1 VSAPDKPDDE
11 KPDDDK
17 PDDGKPDDPDP
28 SGSLPLAAEEPAP
41 STEEPSASMSMSMEG
56 EEDEETMAG
65 RAWRRAT
72 TIGPVMVDVAKDVAY
87 ALGPTSPYHRHD
99 FIVIALAAVVVAAA
113 AFGHRRMVE
122 PTVEVFETRG
132 LKFVRPATWLAPEE
146 VPFLTPRLVAA
157 EPPRPRAAD
166 AELPYHVVYT
176 STLDPDVR
184 MEVRIEAAPTWRNI
198 IAGLELDRRTRWGE
212 LYGADTSRVRTI
224 AGHDWLRTRF
234 RYAYAPVKGDEPR
247 IGHAVEL
254 ATVDRTRLYAVTLYG
269 SSTRVA
275 KLEEQIAPTL
285 RVASH
290 TGMPLVPQSSR
301 LQPAYPASVARTFS
315 STVMVL
321 VADLVDG
328 RLRAVGGG
336 SGVIVGADGSIL
348 TNHHVL
354 DRTEDRLHDVFVI
367 GRFVAID
374 QPPRLVCAGKP
385 SASKLQ
391 PDVDLALLKCDT
403 DLDGRPWA
411 PASGGPTWPALVGAP
426 RSDLS
431 PGQRLWVLGYP
442 DVGGG
447 SLTILQGLVEGFTS
461 EDGTLGKDYIK
472 TDAALSHGSSGGPV
486 VDDAGDLVGV
496 ATAQRRRIGNN
507 GTMIKDGLVRPLA
520 AAGPLLAIV
529 RAGWVP
535 REGRTSV
542 EIEPTAIDA
551 EAEGI
556 RISTRVVDAAN
567 DQPIPGSL
575 VMVLRPGVS
584 ADRVDVN
591 RLDDMVIAW
600 GRSGTSG
607 EVFLRQPVPAPG
619 TYTVMVVVD
628 GYVPLIGTDALRL
641 AEDTPAY
648 FDPWGEVRLEAE

>member
-1 VSAPDKPDDE
+1 MSEEKAPE
-11 KPDDDK
+11 KPAEK
-17 PDDGKPDDPDP
+17 PAEEPPAEPDP
-28 SGSLPLAAEEPAP
+28 SGSLPLAAEE
-41 STEEPSASMSMSMEG
+41 G
-56 EEDEETMAG
+56 EEDEETIAG

-87 ALGPTSPYHRHD
+87 ALGPTSPYHKHD

-113 AFGHRRMVE
+113 AFGHRHMVE
-122 PTVEVFETRG
+122 PSVEVFETRG
-132 LKFVRPATWLAPEE
+132 LRFVRPATWLAPEE
-146 VPFLTPRLVAA
+146 VPFVTPRLVAGVD
-157 EPPRPRAAD
+157 PPKPKPAD

-184 MEVRIEAAPTWRNI
+184 MEVRIEDAPTWRNI

-224 AGHDWLRTRF
+224 GGHDWLRTRF
-234 RYAYAPVKGDEPR
+234 RYAFAPEKGDEPR
-247 IGHAVEL
+247 IGNAVEL
-254 ATVDRTRLYAVTLYG
+254 ATVDRTRLYVVTIYG
-269 SSTRVA
+269 SPRRVA
-275 KLEEQIAPTL
+275 KLEAQIAPTL
-285 RVASH
+285 QVSSH

-301 LQPAYPASVARTFS
+301 LQPAYPESVARTFK

-321 VADLVDG
+321 VADIVDG

-336 SGVIVGADGSIL
+336 SGVIVGGDGSIL

-354 DRTEDRLHDVFVI
+354 DRDENKLHDIFVI

-374 QPPRLVCAGKP
+374 QPPRLVCAGRP
-385 SASKLQ
+385 SASKLS
-391 PDVDLALLKCDT
+391 PEVDLALLKCDM
-403 DLDGRPWA
+403 DLDGRPWS
-411 PASGGPTWPALVGAP
+411 PSSGARSWPALVGAP
-426 RSDLS
+426 RTDLS

-447 SLTILQGLVEGFTS
+447 SLTILQGMVEGLTS

-472 TDAALSHGSSGGPV
+472 TDAALSHGNSGGPV
-486 VDDAGDLVGV
+486 VDDAGDLVGL

-567 DQPIPGSL
+567 DQPIPGAL
-575 VMVLRPGVS
+575 LMILRPGVS
-584 ADRVDVN
+584 ADQVDVN

-607 EVFLRQPVPAPG
+607 EVFLKQPVPAPG

-628 GYVPLIGTDALRL
+628 GYVPLIGSDALRL
-641 AEDTPAY
+641 AEETPAY
-648 FDPWGEVRLEAE
+648 FDPWGEVRLESE

>member
-1 VSAPDKPDDE
+1 MSEEKKPEEDRKPDPPTE
-11 KPDDDK
+11 L
-17 PDDGKPDDPDP
+17 DP
-28 SGSLPLAAEEPAP
+28 SGSMPLAAEEG
-41 STEEPSASMSMSMEG
+41 G
-56 EEDEETMAG
+56 EEDEETIAG

-122 PTVEVFETRG
+122 PSVEVFETRG
-132 LKFVRPATWLAPEE
+132 LRFERPATWLAPEE
-146 VPFLTPRLVAA
+146 VAPVTPRLIAA
-157 EPPRPRAAD
+157 EPPKPKD
-166 AELPYHVVYT
+166 PNAELPYHVVYT

-234 RYAYAPVKGDEPR
+234 RYAYAPEKGDEPR
-247 IGHAVEL
+247 IGSAVEL
-254 ATVDRTRLYAVTLYG
+254 ATVDRERLYVLTIYG
-269 SSTRVA
+269 SPRRVT
-275 KLEEQIAPTL
+275 KLEDQIAPTL
-285 RVASH
+285 HVASH

-315 STVMVL
+315 STVMVM
-321 VADLVDG
+321 VADVVDG

-354 DRTEDRLHDVFVI
+354 DRDETKLHDLFVI

-374 QPPRLVCAGKP
+374 QPPRLVCAGHP

-391 PDVDLALLKCDT
+391 PDVDLALLKCDM
-403 DLDGRPWA
+403 DLDGRPWS
-411 PASGGPTWPALVGAP
+411 PAAGGPIWPALVGAP
-426 RSDLS
+426 RTDLS

-472 TDAALSHGSSGGPV
+472 TDAALSHGNSGGPV
-486 VDDAGDLVGV
+486 VDDAGDLVGI

-520 AAGPLLAIV
+520 AAGTLLGIV
-529 RAGWVP
+529 RAGWAP

-556 RISTRVVDAAN
+556 RISTRVVDSAN
-567 DQPIPGSL
+567 DQPIPGAL

-584 ADRVDVN
+584 AAQVDVN

-607 EVFLRQPVPAPG
+607 EVFLKQPVPAPG

-628 GYVPLIGTDALRL
+628 GYTPLIGSDALHL
-641 AEDTPAY
+641 GDDTPAY